1 MGKKSSVQWKF
12 RLCFDFDTFLC
23 FQREK
28 PPPHYGGRCFSS
40 PCLASWKFK
49 CSTIVG
55 AGDTEK
61 LEQDLKYSYKRPF
74 MKQI

>member
-28 PPPHYGGRCFSS
+28 PPPHYGEGVFQA
-40 PCLASWKFK
+40 LVLQ
-49 CSTIVG
+49 VG
-55 AGDTEK
+55 NLNAAPLWVQVT
-61 LEQDLKYSYKRPF
+61 LKNWNRT
-74 MKQI
+74 